1 MQTILVPTDFSV
13 TSKNVAIYAIALA
26 KQIGVSK
33 IILYNAY
40 EVVMPSVA
48 IDQTFPMAMPIDI
61 EVYKNISNTGLTTF
75 ANSLQSFCDNQVILE
90 TFSDFNTLV
99 TGISEAV
106 TTYHVDLVIMG
117 VSGANALEQ
126 SLIGSNAVDVAK
138 EVTVPMIIVPPNAV
152 YKQIEEIALAV
163 DLKKVATTTPIQPI
177 KALLDIVKAK
187 LFVLHVNDGED
198 EDDKDDEM
206 EVLSALLQ
214 GYNPEYFFVNNVS
227 FINGINDFVDSKNVD
242 LIVTIPKKHSWF
254 ESLFTTSHTKLLA
267 FHSHVPLMV
276 IHD

>member
-1 MQTILVPTDFSV
+1 MQTILVPTDFSD
-13 TSKNVAIYAIALA
+13 TSKNIALYAIALA

-33 IILYNAY
+33 IVLYNAY
-40 EVVMPSVA
+40 GVVMPVMN
-48 IDQTFPMAMPIDI
+48 IDQNFPTAMPVDI

-75 ANSLQSFCDNQVILE
+75 ANSLQSLCNNQVILE
-90 TFSDFNTLV
+90 TFSDFNNLV

-117 VSGANALEQ
+117 VSSANSLEE

-152 YKQIEEIALAV
+152 YKPIEEIALAV

-177 KALLDIVKAK
+177 KTLLDIVKAK
-187 LFVLHVNDGED
+187 LFVVHVNDGED
-198 EDDKDDEM
+198 ADDKDKEM
-206 EVLSALLQ
+206 VVLSTLLQ
-214 GYNPEYFFVNNVS
+214 GYNPEYFFVNNAS
-227 FINGINDFVDSKNVD
+227 FIDGINDFVDSKNVD
-242 LIVTIPKKHSWF
+242 LIVTIPKKHGWF
-254 ESLFTTSHTKLLA
+254 ESLFTASHTKVLA